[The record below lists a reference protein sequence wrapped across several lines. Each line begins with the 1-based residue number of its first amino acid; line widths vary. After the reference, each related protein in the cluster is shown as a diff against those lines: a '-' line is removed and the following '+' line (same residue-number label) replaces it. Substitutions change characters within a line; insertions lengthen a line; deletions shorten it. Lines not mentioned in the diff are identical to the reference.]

1 MIKNPIIINAL
12 RRQSPR
18 NSRTEGRG
26 MADRSRE
33 EMFMQLKFTAG
44 VEFADVTAG
53 FPVEVF
59 YFC

>member
-1 MIKNPIIINAL
+1 
-12 RRQSPR
+12 
-18 NSRTEGRG
+18 